1 MELLKWARGEGTT
14 IWLTKNEAIVLAE
27 QLDKLK
33 ETGQLV
39 YLTTKPPKDEIEI
52 ELDGLD

>member
-1 MELLKWARGEGTT
+1 MELLKWAGGKGTT

-33 ETGQLV
+33 ETGQLA
-39 YLTTKPPKDEIEI
+39 YLIAKPPKDKIEI
-52 ELDGLD
+52 ELDDLD